1 MNYSKRN
8 IRRKQ
13 KILRA
18 DSTQMYSKFKFWF
31 FRLGITTVIGSLVV
45 GTCAITGFLAGIIDN
60 APIIDETQIE
70 PATYASTI
78 YDNQGQET
86 YQLVG
91 SNANRIAVSLD
102 EIPEDLQ
109 NAFIAIEDERFYS
122 HKGIDP
128 KGILRAASSTL
139 SSGSLGQ
146 GASTITQQLI
156 KNVVFSGGNE
166 QSSAAKI
173 QRKIQEQYLALQLE
187 QKVSKKDILKNYLN
201 TINLGQNTLGVQAA
215 ALRYFDKDV
224 SKLTLSECAVI
235 AGITKNPSSL
245 NPISYPEN
253 NSKRRISVLDH
264 MLSLKMITEKEYKDA
279 LEDDVYKRIQKVNAK
294 KTKTSNLVTSYF
306 TDAVIDQV
314 LDDLQMKLGYTEEQA
329 INLLYRG
336 GIKIYTT
343 QDKKM
348 QKICDSVISNKS
360 YYPFSTQYSLEY
372 RLSIL
377 DSDGKTHNYDEL
389 TMEKYF
395 KQSYPYFDLIFSDK
409 KSAKEA
415 TNKYNK
421 ALPKQT
427 GGTLAGEVVS
437 ITLQPQISFVLM
449 EPSTGEVKAIVGGR
463 GEKTASRTLN
473 RATGSTRQPGST
485 FKVLSAFLPALDA
498 CGMSLASVYDDS
510 TYYYPGTE
518 KQVKNW
524 YTDGYLGLTTIRDA
538 IKKSMNIVT
547 IKTMEQVTP
556 ELSLS
561 YLKEL
566 GFTTLVDNSK
576 QSPNDLN
583 LSTALGGLTYGVT
596 NYEATAAYSAIAN
609 GGVYKEPILYT
620 KIVDHSGNVLL
631 ENNSDS
637 KCVMKE
643 STAFLLTDAMKD
655 VVTSGTGTL
664 TKFTTSSMPVAGK
677 TGTTSDNVD
686 AWFIGYTPYYCAGIW
701 TGYDDNT
708 SLSSTT
714 YHKVIWRT
722 IMEQIHS
729 DLQVKDFSKPES
741 IVSAK
746 ICTKS
751 GKLAKPGVCENAQG
765 GSTVRTE
772 YFAGSAPT
780 EYCNTHICV
789 NLCEASGQ
797 VANSGC
803 PSDQVYSKIMLKKEE
818 TGTTQDS
825 PYVISKEQLHTLC
838 SQHKGDGSYEPPAE
852 LEETTV
858 PEEPSSTDIAS
869 TIMPTEKPETV
880 SNKTTKQPKHSPE
893 ASLKT
898 KAPVAKE
905 TASPGKKSS
914 KTEATQKAT
923 SKPTAKVT
931 TKPTTKPTAKTATKP
946 TAKTATKP
954 TTKPTA
960 KATTKPTAKVTKAP
974 VSPDHSVG

>member
-18 DSTQMYSKFKFWF
+18 DSTQMYFKFKFWF
-31 FRLGITTVIGSLVV
+31 FRIGITSVIGSLVV

-60 APIIDETQIE
+60 APKIDEKQIE
-70 PATYASTI
+70 PTTYASTI
-78 YDNQGQET
+78 YDNQEEEI

-91 SNANRIAVSLD
+91 SNANRISVSLD
-102 EIPEDLQ
+102 EIPKDLQ

-187 QKVSKKDILKNYLN
+187 QNVSKKEILKNYLN

-224 SKLTLSECAVI
+224 SELTLSECAVI

-253 NSKRRISVLDH
+253 NAKRRINVLDH
-264 MLSLKMITEKEYKDA
+264 MLALKMVTEEEYENA

-306 TDAVIDQV
+306 ADAVIDQV
-314 LDDLQMKLGYTEEQA
+314 LKDFQTKLGYTEEQA

-377 DSDGKTHNYDEL
+377 DSNGKTHNYDEL
-389 TMEKYF
+389 SMEKYF

-409 KSAKEA
+409 KSAKKATTKYKEA
-415 TNKYNK
+415 
-421 ALPKQT
+421 LLKQT
-427 GGTLAGEVVS
+427 GGTLAGEVVN

-498 CGMSLASVYDDS
+498 SGMSLASVYDDS
-510 TYYYPGTE
+510 VYYYPGTE
-518 KQVKNW
+518 RQVKNW
-524 YTDGYLGLTTIRDA
+524 YTNGYLGLTTIRDA

-547 IKTMEQVTP
+547 VKTMEQVTP
-556 ELSLS
+556 QFSLS

-566 GFTTLVDNSK
+566 GFTTLADDPN

-596 NYEATAAYSAIAN
+596 NYEATAAYAAIAN
-609 GGVYKEPILYT
+609 GGIYRTPILYT
-620 KIVDHSGNVLL
+620 KIVDHLGNVIL
-631 ENNSDS
+631 ENTSNSR
-637 KCVMKE
+637 CVMKE

-664 TKFTTSSMPVAGK
+664 TKFTNSSMPVAGK

-729 DLQVKDFSKPES
+729 TLDIKDFSKPES

-751 GKLAKPGVCENAQG
+751 GKLARPGICDNAPG

-772 YFAGSAPT
+772 YFAGSVPT
-780 EYCNTHICV
+780 EYCDTHISV
-789 NLCEASGQ
+789 NLCESSGQ

-803 PSDQVYSKIMLKKEE
+803 PSSQVYQKIMLKKEE

-825 PYVISKEQLHTLC
+825 PYVISSDRLHTLC
-838 SQHKGDGSYEPPAE
+838 NQHKGSGAYEPPAKS
-852 LEETTV
+852 EESPV
-858 PEEPSSTDIAS
+858 PPEPSSTDITS
-869 TIMPTEKPETV
+869 TIMPTEIIEPV
-880 SNKTTKQPKHSPE
+880 SPKKTKQPKQTPNVP
-893 ASLKT
+893 LKT
-898 KAPVAKE
+898 KDVISKE
-905 TASPGKKSS
+905 TTSPSKKTS
-914 KTEATQKAT
+914 KSEATQKIIA
-923 SKPTAKVT
+923 SPKVT
-931 TKPTTKPTAKTATKP
+931 NKPTTKPTAKTTSKPTPKISPKATIKP
-946 TAKTATKP
+946 TATPKR
-954 TTKPTA
+954 
-960 KATTKPTAKVTKAP
+960 TKAP
-974 VSPDHSVG
+974 LSSDHSVG